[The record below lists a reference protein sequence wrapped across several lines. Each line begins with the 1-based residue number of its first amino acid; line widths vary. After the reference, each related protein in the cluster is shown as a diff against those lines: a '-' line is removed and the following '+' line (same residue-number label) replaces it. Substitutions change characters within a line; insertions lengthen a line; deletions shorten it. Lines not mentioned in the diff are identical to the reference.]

1 MQAIF
6 GHLRRLDDGLA
17 RIEGLF
23 LVATLTCMILLSI
36 AQIILR
42 NFFETSIPHG
52 DVVNRHL
59 VLWICF
65 LGASMAAYRR
75 RHIRIEILTRVLKGR
90 VKDAVETVLDLASA
104 FVCFLLFRASYAFV
118 VDEREFAGL
127 LFASVPVWVAE
138 IIIPAGFLL
147 LCLRFGFQA
156 LARAAGQAEEAGP

>member
-75 RHIRIEILTRVLKGR
+75 RHIDPRFERPGQGCGGNSTGSGVGVRVLSPVSGQ
-90 VKDAVETVLDLASA
+90 LC
-104 FVCFLLFRASYAFV
+104 VCR
-118 VDEREFAGL
+118 G
-127 LFASVPVWVAE
+127 
-138 IIIPAGFLL
+138 
-147 LCLRFGFQA
+147 
-156 LARAAGQAEEAGP
+156 